1 LASAELGQR
10 AQIFKRSIPLKNVFE
25 TEIAEIDKR
34 KRQEY
39 EAVAEMEK
47 KRTREKERG
56 RTEIM
61 ERPNQ
66 ETIHELQALPVCTR
80 NPRMLITGEIVANKN
95 SVLCTNTSK
104 YLHPQRSGI
113 G

>member
-1 LASAELGQR
+1 MASAELGQR
-10 AQIFKRSIPLKNVFE
+10 TQIFKRSIPLKDVFE

-34 KRQEY
+34 KRQEN
-39 EAVAEMEK
+39 EAVAEMET
-47 KRTREKERG
+47 KRTKEKERG

-61 ERPNQ
+61 GRLNQ
-66 ETIHELQALPVCTR
+66 ETIHKLQALSVYTR
-80 NPRMLITGEIVANKN
+80 IPRMLITGEIIAYRK

-104 YLHPQRSGI
+104 YLHLQRSGI